1 MQKTVYQIVLIIIA
15 AILLTSCARPIADFD
30 FAYPNGK
37 KVPSLIKFQN
47 KSQKAISYVWDF
59 GDGKTTTDSMPS
71 HTYKRSGTYA
81 VQLSAS
87 NGKKVR
93 IIKKQ
98 LTVEAPDKCLVEIET
113 SLGTMLVELSDATP
127 QHRDNFIK
135 LAEQGYFD
143 GLLFHRVI
151 NGFMVQGGD
160 PNSKNAQPGE
170 QLGIGGPNYT
180 IPAEFVDSLVH
191 VKGALAAARQ
201 GDQVNPQK
209 RSSGSQ
215 FYIVQGQAVTRA
227 MLDQF
232 EARKGFRYAQ
242 AQRDEYAAKGGTP
255 FLDRDYTV
263 FGRVIKGLEVLDSI
277 AAVPTDG
284 RDRPTEDVKMKIT
297 VIK

>member
-1 MQKTVYQIVLIIIA
+1 MQKIVNQIFIIIIGSLLLA
-15 AILLTSCARPIADFD
+15 ACARPIADFD
-30 FAYPNGK
+30 FAYKNGK
-37 KVPSLIKFQN
+37 KAPSAIEFQN
-47 KSQKAISYVWDF
+47 KSQKAISYSWNF
-59 GDGKTTTDSMPS
+59 GDGKTATDTMPIHS
-71 HTYKRSGTYA
+71 YKHSGTYT
-81 VQLSAS
+81 VQLAAS
-87 NGKKVR
+87 NGKKTR

-113 SLGTMLVELSDATP
+113 SFGTMLVELSDATP
-127 QHRDNFIK
+127 QHRDNFTK

-143 GLLFHRVI
+143 GTLFHRVI

-160 PNSKNAQPGE
+160 PNSKNAKPGD
-170 QLGIGGPNYT
+170 QLGVGGPNYT

-201 GDQVNPQK
+201 GDQANPEK

-215 FYIVQGQAVTRA
+215 FYIVQGQTVTTA
-227 MLDQF
+227 MLNQF
-232 EARKGFRYAQ
+232 EARKGVRYTQ

-263 FGRVIKGLEVLDSI
+263 FGRVIEGLEVLDSI
-277 AAVPTDG
+277 AKVSTDG